1 MKVVEVGGIAAAI
14 VCLASF
20 VPGQALAQEPSPSST
35 AAEAT
40 MLAPRSQDELWAI
53 LKPHFEPPAEYGS
66 GGAYRSP
73 LLFNDGSQVK
83 TPADWQRRRQEI
95 LATWHGLMGAWPE
108 PLENPTIELRESSKR
123 GDLTQYD
130 VRVDIAPG
138 MKHRGILLV
147 PPGEGPFPAALV
159 VYYEPE
165 TSVGLQ
171 KELRDFG
178 LQLAR
183 RGFVTLSIGGPPKYN
198 NSEGKPLQP
207 LSFMAYVADNC
218 AKALAN
224 LPQVDGERIG
234 VVGHSYGGK
243 WAMFASCLSERF
255 ACAAW
260 SDGGIVF
267 DEKRANVNYWE
278 PWYLGLDRA
287 TKRKPGIPK
296 PENPRTGAYAQMID
310 EVRDLHE
317 LHALMA
323 PRPFLVS
330 GGAEDR
336 PARWE
341 PLVHA
346 IAVNRLLG
354 HENRVAMTNRKTHGP
369 TPESNDQLYAFFEYF
384 LLHAAAPPAS
394 KGQ

>member
-1 MKVVEVGGIAAAI
+1 MKLSGITTAF
-14 VCLASF
+14 VYLALL
-20 VPGQALAQEPSPSST
+20 PGQVLAQQASPT
-35 AAEAT
+35 IDAAELT
-40 MLAPRSQDELWAI
+40 LLAPRGKDELWAI
-53 LKPHFEPPAEYGS
+53 LKPHFEPPAEYRS

-73 LLFNDGSQVK
+73 LIFDDGSQVM
-83 TPADWQRRRQEI
+83 TPEDWQRRRQEI
-95 LATWHGLMGAWPE
+95 LATWHRLMGAWPE
-108 PLENPTIELRESSKR
+108 PLEKPAIELRQPTKR
-123 GDLTQYD
+123 GELTQYE

-138 MKHRGILLV
+138 MKQRGILLV
-147 PPGEGPFPAALV
+147 PPGDGPFPAALV

-183 RGFVTLSIGGPPKYN
+183 RGFVTLSIGGPPKYHN
-198 NSEGKPLQP
+198 AEGPPLQP

-224 LPQVDGERIG
+224 LPGVDGNRIG

-267 DEKRANVNYWE
+267 DEKRGNVNYWE
-278 PWYLGLDRA
+278 PWYLGLDRQQ
-287 TKRKPGIPK
+287 TRTPGIPSAS
-296 PENPRTGAYAQMID
+296 NPRTGAYAQMI
-310 EVRDLHE
+310 EEGRDLHE

-330 GGAEDR
+330 GGSEDP
-336 PARWE
+336 PARWQ
-341 PLVHA
+341 PLVHT
-346 IAVNRLLG
+346 IAVNKLLG
-354 HENRVAMTNRKTHGP
+354 YENRVAMTNRKTHGP
-369 TPESNDQLYAFFEYF
+369 TPESNDQIYAFFEYY
-384 LLHAAAPPAS
+384 LLHNAAAPARQG
-394 KGQ
+394 K

>member
-1 MKVVEVGGIAAAI
+1 MKVVRFAAAI
-14 VCLASF
+14 VCLALA
-20 VPGQALAQEPSPSST
+20 PAQGMAQEPSSGAP

-40 MLAPRSQDELWAI
+40 VLAPRGKDELWAI
-53 LKPHFEPPAEYGS
+53 LKPHFEPPDEYRS

-73 LLFNDGSQVK
+73 LLFDDGSPVK
-83 TPADWQRRRQEI
+83 TTEDWQRRRKEI
-95 LATWHGLMGAWPE
+95 LATWHRLMGDWPA
-108 PLENPTIELRESSKR
+108 PLDKPTIELRASTQR
-123 GDLTQYD
+123 GDLTQYE

-138 MKHRGILLV
+138 MKHRGILMV
-147 PPGEGPFPAALV
+147 PPGNGPFPAVLV

-198 NSEGKPLQP
+198 TPEGTPLQP
-207 LSFMAYVADNC
+207 LSFMAYVAENC
-218 AKALAN
+218 AKALGN
-224 LPQVDGERIG
+224 LPNVDADRIG

-267 DEKRANVNYWE
+267 DEKRANVNFWE
-278 PWYLGLDRA
+278 PWYLGLDRQQ
-287 TKRKPGIPK
+287 TRKPGIPSA
-296 PENPRTGAYAQMID
+296 ENPRTGAYAQMI
-310 EVRDLHE
+310 EEGRDLHE

-341 PLVHA
+341 PLMHA
-346 IAVNRLLG
+346 IAVNKLLG
-354 HENRVAMTNRKTHGP
+354 YVNRVAMTNRKTHGP
-369 TPESNDQLYAFFEYF
+369 TLESNDQIYAFFEYY
-384 LLHAAAPPAS
+384 LLHNGAAPAS
-394 KGQ
+394 KSQ